1 MGLLSEDDIGTE
13 LASLP
18 AWTRAGDSI
27 TSEVTLAD
35 FRAALLY
42 VGAVAYLAEQ
52 ANHHPDV
59 LIQWNKVT
67 LTLST
72 HSAGGLTGADFALA
86 RQISAL
92 PDGHGGPGGP
102 DRRARYLRPGRRHA
116 PGKRRPEDEGPPR
129 LSRPSAPFPCRRPP
143 PAGGAA
149 GRARRGG
156 DPPPLTRGPPVSQG
170 SSSYTLCVLVI
181 TVRYQIEADSRV

>member
-1 MGLLSEDDIGTE
+1 MNTGLGSRGMGLLSENDISTE

-18 AWTRAGDSI
+18 AWGRAGDSI
-27 TSEVTLAD
+27 TSEITLAD

-72 HSAGGLTGADFALA
+72 HSAGGLTGGDFALA

-92 PDGHGGPGGP
+92 
-102 DRRARYLRPGRRHA
+102 R
-116 PGKRRPEDEGPPR
+116 
-129 LSRPSAPFPCRRPP
+129 
-143 PAGGAA
+143 
-149 GRARRGG
+149 
-156 DPPPLTRGPPVSQG
+156 
-170 SSSYTLCVLVI
+170 
-181 TVRYQIEADSRV
+181 